1 MYHNLLQI
9 ICSDFLIQ
17 NMDLMALVSD
27 LIVFIFVCTLIPNV
41 VLTETISS
49 LFFQFIYFNWS
60 IITL

>member
-1 MYHNLLQI
+1 MYHILLQI
-9 ICSDFLIQ
+9 ICPDFLIQ

-27 LIVFIFVCTLIPNV
+27 LIVFILVCTLIPNV
-41 VLTETISS
+41 ILTETIAS